1 MFMLFK
7 IPAAFIAGL
16 KVESVTSEAASVSVR
31 SKWVNKNP
39 FRSIYFAV
47 LSMAA
52 EMSTGILC
60 MAALYKRKP
69 AVSMLIVKI
78 EGSFLKKAT
87 GKITFICND
96 GSIANQAVERA
107 IATGEGTTIKCTS
120 TGVNEQGEI
129 IASFFCTWSFK
140 TKTHT

>member
-1 MFMLFK
+1 MLFK

-16 KVESVTSEAASVSVR
+16 KVESVTNEAASVSVR

-47 LSMAA
+47 LFMTT
-52 EMSTGILC
+52 EMSKCILC

-78 EGSFLKKAT
+78 EGSFFKKAT
-87 GKITFICND
+87 GKITFTCND
-96 GSIANQAVERA
+96 GIIANQAVERA
-107 IATGEGTTIKCTS
+107 LATGEGTTINCTS